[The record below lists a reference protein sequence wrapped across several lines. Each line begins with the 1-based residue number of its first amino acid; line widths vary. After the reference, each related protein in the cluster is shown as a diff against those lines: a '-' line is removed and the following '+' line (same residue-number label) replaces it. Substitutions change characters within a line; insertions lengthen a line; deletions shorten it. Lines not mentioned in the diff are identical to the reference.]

1 MSKGFTHEAAV
12 GASVEWYT
20 PKSVFDALGVK
31 FDLDPC
37 TPGGGL
43 THVPADNHYT
53 KKEDGLES
61 EWFGRVWCNPPYGRG
76 INGWLKKCAEHGEAI
91 ALVPARTDAAWFHE
105 ATRTADLIL
114 FPRGRIKFHPGHKGA
129 PNSGSPGV
137 GNVFIAWGKWSASVL
152 NAANIDG
159 AKFERKIA

>member
-1 MSKGFTHEAAV
+1 MSKGFTHETAV

-43 THVPADNHYT
+43 TRVPADSHYT

-61 EWFGRVWCNPPYGRG
+61 EWFGRIR
-76 INGWLKKCAEHGEAI
+76 
-91 ALVPARTDAAWFHE
+91 
-105 ATRTADLIL
+105 
-114 FPRGRIKFHPGHKGA
+114 FHPWHKDA
-129 PNSGSPGV
+129 PNNGSPGV